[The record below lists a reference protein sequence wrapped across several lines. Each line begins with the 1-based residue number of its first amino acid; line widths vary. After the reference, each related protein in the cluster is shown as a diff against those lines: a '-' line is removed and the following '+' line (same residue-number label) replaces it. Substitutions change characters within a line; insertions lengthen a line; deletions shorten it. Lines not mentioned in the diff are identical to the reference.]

1 MIETIYIE
9 KEIEDSPK
17 TIQILRKFKNAR
29 KISIDRYGEIFNKKN
44 QNFRVQKIKRIKIR

>member
-9 KEIEDSPK
+9 KEIEDNSK

-29 KISIDRYGEIFNKKN
+29 KISIDRYGEIFNIIESSVN
-44 QNFRVQKIKRIKIR
+44 